1 MTGSFSLKILVDAFV
16 GEVPDQKLTQ
26 LCNFMKSLITSFL
39 GASRSYFKIL
49 SLFSHFLSHLML
61 IWFEIYFIG
70 CVALP

>member
-16 GEVPDQKLTQ
+16 GEAPDQKLTQ

-49 SLFSHFLSHLML
+49 SFLSHLML